1 MYNQLQTFTDKKNI
15 LTSEPMSKHTSFKI
29 GGNADFYVT
38 PSTIS
43 EFKNIVSFLKSSAL
57 PYIVIGNGSNLLVSD
72 KGIEGVVI
80 STEKLLN
87 LSVNNNTIY
96 ADAGVKLSVLAA
108 EATKNSLSGL
118 EFAQGIPGSVGGA
131 VYMNAGAYDG
141 EMKNAITSVTIL
153 SDDEIISVSADVC
166 DFGYRTSV
174 FQKTGDII
182 LGAEFLL
189 EPGNKDDITA
199 KVYDFASRRKLKQP
213 LEFPSAGSAFKRPE
227 GFFAGKLIEDAGLRG
242 FSVGGAQVSEKHC
255 GFIINKGGA
264 TATDVLN
271 LIKHIKTSVYVRFGI
286 KLHEEIKF
294 IGRR

>member
-1 MYNQLQTFTDKKNI
+1 MYNHLETLTDKKNI
-15 LTSEPMSKHTSFKI
+15 LLSEPMYKHTSFKI
-29 GGNADFYVT
+29 GGNADCYVS
-38 PSTIS
+38 PSSFS
-43 EFKNIVSFLKSSAL
+43 ELKEIVLFLNSSAL
-57 PYIVIGNGSNLLVSD
+57 PFIVIGNGSNLLVSD

-87 LSVNNNTIY
+87 LSVDNKTIHS
-96 ADAGVKLSVLAA
+96 DAGVKLSILAA

-141 EMKNAITSVTIL
+141 EMKNVITSVTIL
-153 SDDEIISVSADVC
+153 RNNEIITLPVEDC

-182 LGAEFLL
+182 LGADFYL
-189 EPGNKDDITA
+189 EAGNKDDITA

-227 GFFAGKLIEDAGLRG
+227 GYFAGKLIEDAGLRG

-271 LIKHIKTSVYVRFGI
+271 LIKHIKTCVYVRFGV
-286 KLHEEIKF
+286 KLQEEIKF